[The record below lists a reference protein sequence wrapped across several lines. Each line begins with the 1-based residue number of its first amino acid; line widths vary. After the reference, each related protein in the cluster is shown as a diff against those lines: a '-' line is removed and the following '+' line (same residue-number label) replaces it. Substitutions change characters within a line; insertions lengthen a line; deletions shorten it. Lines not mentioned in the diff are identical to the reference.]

1 MLRKA
6 YTPVSM
12 FLEALGLLIIGIL
25 FFTNPKGTL
34 AFAISAV
41 HILAWIAV
49 LNSLFKW
56 FTKRDKHRPSLF
68 HALLM
73 LGFAVFLSVH
83 SDFITASASLVFA
96 VWISIN
102 AIAKYLY
109 AYQLWKTKS
118 RGKIRTLR
126 QGILYSLFA
135 GTIFSDLAGSAVSLS
150 WLLGLYSLV
159 SSFFAFIDAIREL
172 LGTDLKGKR
181 VKQRMRFKPPVL
193 LTALLPMRF
202 LRMMDDPDEEAEIE
216 KWTRQETTIDNAR
229 PYLEILLHLGK
240 NAALGLG
247 HMDIALE
254 GKAYSFGNYDS
265 ESSRLFGAFSDG
277 VFLEADRDQYLK
289 YVLTHEKQRMI
300 GYGVVLSELQ
310 KAAVLDKIN
319 AFLYQS
325 KRWYPSA
332 DKTPEPK
339 LMEQEAQAEFYK
351 IGKGPFKTYNV
362 LTTNCVAVANM
373 LSGSGGVDLMNPQG
387 IITPGTYSEFLD
399 RQFLRKKSIVV
410 SRCMSTIHR

>member
-41 HILAWIAV
+41 HILAWIAA

-83 SDFITASASLVFA
+83 SDFITSSASLVFA

-118 RGKIRTLR
+118 RGKNRTLL
-126 QGILYSLFA
+126 QGVLYSLFA
-135 GTIFSDLAGSAVSLS
+135 GTIFSNLAGSAVSLS

-202 LRMMDDPDEEAEIE
+202 LRLMDDPDEEAEIE

-229 PYLEILLHLGK
+229 PNLEILLHLGK

-265 ESSRLFGAFSDG
+265 ESNRLFGAFSDG

-410 SRCMSTIHR
+410 SRTVYR

>member
-6 YTPVSM
+6 YTPASM

-25 FFTNPKGTL
+25 FFSNSNGTL
-34 AFAISAV
+34 AFAVSAV
-41 HILAWIAV
+41 HILAWIAA

-56 FTKRDKHRPSLF
+56 FTKRDEHRPSLF

-73 LGFAVFLSVH
+73 LGFAIFLSVH
-83 SDFITASASLVFA
+83 SDFITSSASLAFA

-102 AIAKYLY
+102 AIAKYIY

-118 RGKIRTLR
+118 RGEIRTLL

-229 PYLEILLHLGK
+229 PNLEILLHLGK

-265 ESSRLFGAFSDG
+265 ENSRLFGAFSDG

-410 SRCMSTIHR
+410 SRTVYR